1 MFDQP
6 VFARVIGDHG
16 ENSTWVEPVAQEWQ
30 RLLERSELVVHGDAD
45 GLEEPRKIAGTH
57 ARAEGASN
65 CVDEI
70 VAYTHRFTLTATRD
84 FPSKA
89 VGPRLVS
96 VFTKNVG

>member
-96 VFTKNVG
+96 VVAKNV